1 MFSDNIET
9 YREKVDIVCKA
20 HVYRGCAISIAPSG
34 DGDIRLASAQA
45 ADEMLNLKDVDASFV
60 LLKTTV
66 KLTFQQEATVMLMFR
81 L

>member
-45 ADEMLNLKDVDASFV
+45 ADEMLNLKGVDASFV